1 MSTENS
7 LRSIAAIALCLVAL
21 QADGEERPALEV
33 TAPDG
38 AVTVG
43 DLVPV
48 RVSARGGD
56 DWLWGELQVRVEKLG
71 PWEVVDGPRAV
82 AGARPLAWELVLA
95 PMEVGEL
102 DLPELTSSVRSPD
115 GEAVTV
121 RAEVIPKV
129 EIGSV
134 LPPEGEVEP
143 APVKDPIGVRGFPWE
158 WVVPVAA
165 GAAPVLALLL
175 WWLHRRRKSAADDP
189 GFRLP
194 PIDQLH
200 LLLSELETKVG
211 REPAAGICDRLASG
225 FRRYLERRTGEPAQE
240 MTSFEL
246 RRLARRSA
254 WPEPVERSIHR
265 VMEVVDGVRFG
276 RRRVAEAELK
286 GAVKAAGEA
295 GQGLESH
302 LVALEQE
309 LEAAS

>member
-1 MSTENS
+1 MSTS
-7 LRSIAAIALCLVAL
+7 RSIAAIVLCLVAL
-21 QADGEERPALEV
+21 QADGEERPVLEV
-33 TAPDG
+33 SVPDR

-43 DLVPV
+43 D
-48 RVSARGGD
+48 RVGVQISARGGD

-71 PWEVVDGPRAV
+71 PWEVVDGPRTV
-82 AGARPLAWELVLA
+82 AGARPPVWELVLA
-95 PMEVGEL
+95 PMEVGEI

-129 EIGSV
+129 EVGSV

-143 APVKDPIGVRGFPWE
+143 AAVKDPIGVRGFPWE
-158 WVVPVAA
+158 WVLPAA
-165 GAAPVLALLL
+165 VGAAPVLALLL
-175 WWLHRRRKSAADDP
+175 WWFSRRRRRTAADP
-189 GFRLP
+189 GLGMP
-194 PIDQLH
+194 PIDQLQ

-246 RRLARRSA
+246 RRLARGSA
-254 WPEPVERSIHR
+254 WPEPVQRSIHR
-265 VMEVVDGVRFG
+265 VMDVADGVRFG

-286 GAVKAAGEA
+286 DAVGAAREAA
-295 GQGLESH
+295 QGLESH
-302 LVALEQE
+302 LVASEQE